1 MCAHGNARG
10 KHPAPKHPVGLPARS
25 PTQTPCAAVRR
36 APSVEMPTNDKAS
49 APIIEVYAAR
59 RSPAH
64 QGARSKHPA
73 PKHPD
78 GLPSVS
84 PAQTPCAAARRAPGA
99 EMPANDKAS
108 APIIRGVR
116 CPSLPRVHTKVHG
129 AKHPEPKH
137 PVGLPSGNPAQT
149 PSAAVRR
156 ASGAERPRPA
166 PPAPSGRSAG
176 RGLPGRSTALRWSA
190 APRLGVRLLGPVAST

>member
-1 MCAHGNARG
+1 MSRVTHTPGTEMLAASNKANAPIGVSCLLPMRAHGNARD
-10 KHPAPKHPVGLPARS
+10 KHPAPKHPVGLPAR
-25 PTQTPCAAVRR
+25 
-36 APSVEMPTNDKAS
+36 
-49 APIIEVYAAR
+49 
-59 RSPAH
+59 
-64 QGARSKHPA
+64 
-73 PKHPD
+73 
-78 GLPSVS
+78 S

-190 APRLGVRLLGPVAST
+190 APRLGVRLLGPVSST